1 MMKTVLFHDDGT
13 SPERSTQLSESKQY
27 NQKFV
32 QLHMLA
38 ISYILHVLFY
48 GGVHGGQR
56 GTRSGLHLGETKLN
70 DSGQPVGLKRSLTY
84 FDGSTRPVTVE
95 HVLHKCLVARDHM
108 ATPDRK
114 ADQ

>member
-32 QLHMLA
+32 
-38 ISYILHVLFY
+38 
-48 GGVHGGQR
+48 
-56 GTRSGLHLGETKLN
+56 
-70 DSGQPVGLKRSLTY
+70 
-84 FDGSTRPVTVE
+84 E